1 MVSIGKRSTL
11 SSHHINPF
19 PNWMLASAVRPS
31 ILLPRIPLWLQNFSS
46 HYAVFCKGVLVCSA
60 TRAGSS
66 AFTKWPH
73 DQCPAGRAA
82 HRGLTWGGIQW
93 TLWLSPGLTCT
104 FHSSVVFG
112 FFLDSMQ
119 YWGDRLLSYLL
130 PLAPLCYIKQLMF
143 KVIFWLV
150 YGDRSWTKKCSGH
163 RFKAVARL
171 PDGSFCRFSIL
182 Q

>member
-46 HYAVFCKGVLVCSA
+46 HYAVFCKGFLVCSA

-73 DQCPAGRAA
+73 NQCPAGRAA
-82 HRGLTWGGIQW
+82 YRDLTWGGIQW

-104 FHSSVVFG
+104 FHSSVVFV
-112 FFLDSMQ
+112 FFSGQ
-119 YWGDRLLSYLL
+119 YAILRWSFALIFIALGSSLLYKTANVQSHLL
-130 PLAPLCYIKQLMF
+130 TCI
-143 KVIFWLV
+143 W
-150 YGDRSWTKKCSGH
+150 R
-163 RFKAVARL
+163 
-171 PDGSFCRFSIL
+171 
-182 Q
+182 